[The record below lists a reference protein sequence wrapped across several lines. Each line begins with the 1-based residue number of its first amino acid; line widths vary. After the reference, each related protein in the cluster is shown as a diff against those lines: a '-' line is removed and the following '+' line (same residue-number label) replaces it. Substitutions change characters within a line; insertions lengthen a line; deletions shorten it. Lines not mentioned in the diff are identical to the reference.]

1 MPDVAADAVRGDIGE
16 IVSGG
21 GYTSG
26 GKILATTGTL
36 VGTTLTVT
44 APDPAAG
51 VSDGTFANFHW
62 AVLYNAT
69 TEALIGY
76 WPHEGRGMSTQSTS
90 TSAVQFPDGIVLVSN
105 AVYP

>member
-21 GYTSG
+21 GTRRAVRFSPRPG
-26 GKILATTGTL
+26 RSS
-36 VGTTLTVT
+36 
-44 APDPAAG
+44 APRSPSPRPIPPRG
-51 VSDGTFANFHW
+51 CLDGTFANFHW